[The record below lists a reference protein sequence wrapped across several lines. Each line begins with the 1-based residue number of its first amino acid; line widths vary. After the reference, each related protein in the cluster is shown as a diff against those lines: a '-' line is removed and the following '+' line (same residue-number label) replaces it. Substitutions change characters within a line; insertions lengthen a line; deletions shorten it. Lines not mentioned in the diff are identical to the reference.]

1 MEDGGAGW
9 KGWIESRVEDGGW
22 RCGLLVVYCMLY
34 VGVCEAL
41 RVEGHYL
48 LLYVIVCKQ
57 SCTGSQKI
65 RLP

>member
-1 MEDGGAGW
+1 M
-9 KGWIESRVEDGGW
+9 KVRVA
-22 RCGLLVVYCMLY
+22 LVYCMLY